1 MLQTAL
7 LCVCRSRLALR
18 PVVAAAPGS
27 IAQRGLDEAA
37 SLALSFS
44 HHRNPF
50 RLSPPLGFSSES
62 LPHLAEYLSPVPSY
76 LPPNLLVRPGLS
88 VLVTLTSQL

>member
-7 LCVCRSRLALR
+7 LCFCRSRLALR

-27 IAQRGLDEAA
+27 IAQRGLNEAA
-37 SLALSFS
+37 SPELSLFLITTGT
-44 HHRNPF
+44 PF
-50 RLSPPLGFSSES
+50 LPSPRPPLGFSSES

-88 VLVTLTSQL
+88 VL